1 MAKVLVTDNLSSK
14 GVEIFKETPGI
25 DVEVRAK
32 VPPDELKGIIKDFS
46 GLVVRSGTKVTAEVV
61 QAADSLKVVGR
72 AGIGLDNVDVHA
84 ASKRGIVV
92 MNTPGGNTITTAEHA
107 FSLLLALARRIPQAT
122 ASMKSGKWEKSKFMG
137 TEIYGHTLGIIGIGR
152 IGGVVAERA
161 KAFGMNVITYDP
173 HIAPEVAKRLGVELV
188 SLDEVYQRSHFITIH
203 TPLTDDT
210 RNLVNAKAFERMKD
224 RVKIINCARGGIIN
238 EQDLLEAI
246 KSGKVEG
253 AALDVY
259 SEEPPKD
266 NPLVGLD
273 QVICTPHLGAS
284 TEEAQEKV
292 AVAIAEQIIDYLVH
306 GLIRNAANVP
316 SVEDELLT
324 VIRPYLNLGE
334 KLGGFLGQICKGAL
348 EAVEIE
354 YSGEM
359 TNYPVAPIT
368 VALLKGLLSPVL
380 EEEDVNYVS
389 APALAKERGIRVVE
403 STTSAPEDFTTLV
416 DVRVKTTEG
425 ENEAAGTIF
434 GKSDP
439 WIVRVNQFLL
449 EVVPDG
455 PMLLFD
461 AQDRP
466 GVIGN
471 IGTVLGEH
479 GLNISRMQFGR
490 EQEEGE
496 ALVILNMDGSVP
508 AEVVDQLKA
517 LPYVQSVQY
526 LSV

>member
-1 MAKVLVTDNLSSK
+1 
-14 GVEIFKETPGI
+14 
-25 DVEVRAK
+25 
-32 VPPDELKGIIKDFS
+32 
-46 GLVVRSGTKVTAEVV
+46 
-61 QAADSLKVVGR
+61 
-72 AGIGLDNVDVHA
+72 
-84 ASKRGIVV
+84 
-92 MNTPGGNTITTAEHA
+92 
-107 FSLLLALARRIPQAT
+107 
-122 ASMKSGKWEKSKFMG
+122 
-137 TEIYGHTLGIIGIGR
+137 
-152 IGGVVAERA
+152 
-161 KAFGMNVITYDP
+161 
-173 HIAPEVAKRLGVELV
+173 
-188 SLDEVYQRSHFITIH
+188 
-203 TPLTDDT
+203 
-210 RNLVNAKAFERMKD
+210 
-224 RVKIINCARGGIIN
+224 
-238 EQDLLEAI
+238 
-246 KSGKVEG
+246 
-253 AALDVY
+253 
-259 SEEPPKD
+259 
-266 NPLVGLD
+266 
-273 QVICTPHLGAS
+273 
-284 TEEAQEKV
+284 
-292 AVAIAEQIIDYLVH
+292 
-306 GLIRNAANVP
+306 
-316 SVEDELLT
+316 
-324 VIRPYLNLGE
+324 
-334 KLGGFLGQICKGAL
+334 
-348 EAVEIE
+348 
-354 YSGEM
+354 M